1 MDIIGKLLVTL
12 TFIIGAYLAS
22 LHPTEINWLAFL
34 PVIGLGAV
42 GAVLVK
48 KGQRALAGHSELL
61 DGHRNDLQ
69 QSLDNIVLNLEQLEA
84 GKLDIPTYEM
94 RFEIDRLLRHDLG
107 RFADARDSMRTLQTF
122 ADIMSSFAAG
132 ERYINRIWSASTD
145 GYQDEVLIYVE
156 KSLNQ
161 FHEARNLYL
170 QASSQTNAE
179 AAPSH
184 G

>member
-1 MDIIGKLLVTL
+1 MDTIGKLLVTL

-69 QSLDNIVLNLEQLEA
+69 QSLDNIVLSLEQLEA

-107 RFADARDSMRTLQTF
+107 RFADARDSMRTLFGLQTF

-161 FHEARNLYL
+161 FHEARGLYQ
-170 QASSQTNAE
+170 QASAE
-179 AAPSH
+179 AASRH

>member
-107 RFADARDSMRTLQTF
+107 RFADARESMVHLYGLQTY
-122 ADIMSSFAAG
+122 ADIMSNFATG
-132 ERYINRIWSASTD
+132 ERYINRVWSSSAD
-145 GYQDEVLIYVE
+145 GYD
-156 KSLNQ
+156 
-161 FHEARNLYL
+161 
-170 QASSQTNAE
+170 AE
-179 AAPSH
+179 AEAYLGRAAEQFSH
-184 G
+184 AQAQLTAAAN